1 MPIPIRTHDNWN
13 DTLQTHRAIH
23 AILNIMIVSCGEA
36 LIDFVPQNGD
46 MPCYA
51 PCPGGSP
58 YNLAIAAARL
68 GASTGFLG
76 KISRDFFGD
85 VLFNRLETEGVDTI
99 FTRRSDYLSTLA
111 FVQIEGNSE
120 PRYAFYAE
128 NTADRNLMP
137 EDIPE
142 ALPPEVRCLEFG
154 SISLLLDP
162 QAKTIESLIRRES
175 GRRAISFDPNVR
187 PMLIRDRLPYV
198 AKMENLVGLCTIVK
212 VSSADLEWLYP
223 GKPAR
228 KSAEDWLRHGA
239 GLVVMTRGK
248 DGAHLITPDYEV
260 EVPEYW
266 VEVKDTIGAGDTFHA
281 AFLVR
286 LHQLDRLTPRC
297 VMELTRDE
305 AQDAVEFAVK
315 ASSLNCARQGAD
327 PPTAAQMKA
336 VP

>member
-1 MPIPIRTHDNWN
+1 M
-13 DTLQTHRAIH
+13 
-23 AILNIMIVSCGEA
+23 
-36 LIDFVPQNGD
+36 IDFVPQNGGA
-46 MPCYA
+46 PCYA

-68 GASTGFLG
+68 GVSTGFLG

-85 VLFNRLETEGVDTI
+85 MLFNRLKTEGVDTV
-99 FTRRSDYLSTLA
+99 FTRRSDNLSTLA
-111 FVQIEGNSE
+111 FVQIKGNAE
-120 PRYAFYAE
+120 PRYAFYTE

-137 EDIPE
+137 EDIPDI
-142 ALPPEVRCLEFG
+142 LPPEVECLEFG

-175 GRRAISFDPNVR
+175 DRRVISFDPNVR
-187 PMLIRDRLPYV
+187 PMLIKDKGSYV
-198 AKMENLVGLCTIVK
+198 AKMETLVGLCTIVK
-212 VSSADLEWLYP
+212 VSSADLEWMYP

-228 KSAEDWLRHGA
+228 KSAEDWLNHGA

-248 DGAHLITPDYEV
+248 DGAHLITANYEV

-297 VMELTRDE
+297 AMALPKDE
-305 AQDAVEFAVK
+305 ARDAVEFAVK

-327 PPTAAQMKA
+327 PPTAAEMKA
-336 VP
+336 VC